1 MSRTNPA
8 PPPKRK
14 PQLSSGLFDIPIV
27 HALYQTYLSFHG
39 YVLKFPKSQRYS
51 LGQTCQQQLLEAMEA
66 IVSAAAASQPAI
78 KAEYLRTASAKL
90 DLLRMLFR
98 LAKDCKCLDN
108 KAYLELE
115 SQLHEAGR
123 MLGGW
128 LKSIK

>member
-1 MSRTNPA
+1 
-8 PPPKRK
+8 
-14 PQLSSGLFDIPIV
+14 
-27 HALYQTYLSFHG
+27 
-39 YVLKFPKSQRYS
+39 
-51 LGQTCQQQLLEAMEA
+51 MEA
-66 IVSAAAASQPAI
+66 IVSATAARQPGI

-128 LKSIK
+128 IKSLG